1 MNMPS
6 QGRSRMTDTERRKIA
21 QGKLAG
27 KTARQIAAEVGLSES
42 SVEKASKDPRTSLLI
57 QRLKDR
63 DERVLGR
70 CWKKAVASIESHLD
84 SDDHDLVRDA
94 RKDLLRYVTAGDPPQ
109 IKMEAP
115 TKAASGDFT
124 LAELLGTL
132 RSIQAG
138 DSSRNGCSSNVPVR
152 SANE

>member
-1 MNMPS
+1 
-6 QGRSRMTDTERRKIA
+6 MTNTERIKIA

-57 QRLKDR
+57 QRLKEH
-63 DERVLGR
+63 DEEVLAR

-84 SDDHDLVRDA
+84 DDDQDLVRDA

-109 IKMEAP
+109 IKLAP
-115 TKAASGDFT
+115 STDAASGDFT
-124 LAELLGTL
+124 LAEMLYELKL
-132 RSIQAG
+132 IRE
-138 DSSRNGCSSNVPVR
+138 RNGN
-152 SANE
+152 

>member
-1 MNMPS
+1 
-6 QGRSRMTDTERRKIA
+6 MTDTERRKIA

-27 KTARQIAAEVGLSES
+27 KTARQIAEEVGLSES

-57 QRLKDR
+57 QRLKER
-63 DERVLGR
+63 DEEVLGR

-84 SDDHDLVRDA
+84 SDDQDLVKDA

-115 TKAASGDFT
+115 TNAASGDFT
-124 LAELLGTL
+124 LAELLGAWKQITDAKAKQESE
-132 RSIQAG
+132 REI
-138 DSSRNGCSSNVPVR
+138 GC
-152 SANE
+152 

>member
-1 MNMPS
+1 MPS
-6 QGRSRMTDTERRKIA
+6 IGRSRMTDTERRKIA

-27 KTARQIAAEVGLSES
+27 KTARQIAADTGLSES

-57 QRLKDR
+57 QRLKER
-63 DERVLGR
+63 DEEVLGR

-84 SDDHDLVRDA
+84 SDDQDLVKDA

-132 RSIQAG
+132 KMITDGKAKHESERES
-138 DSSRNGCSSNVPVR
+138 GC
-152 SANE
+152 

>member
-1 MNMPS
+1 
-6 QGRSRMTDTERRKIA
+6 MTDTERRKIA

-27 KTARQIAAEVGLSES
+27 KTARQIAEEVGLSES

-57 QRLKDR
+57 QRLKER
-63 DERVLGR
+63 DEEVLAR

-84 SDDHDLVRDA
+84 SDDQDLVKDA

-132 RSIQAG
+132 KMITDGKAKHESERES
-138 DSSRNGCSSNVPVR
+138 GC
-152 SANE
+152 

>member
-1 MNMPS
+1 
-6 QGRSRMTDTERRKIA
+6 MTDTERRKIA

-27 KTARQIAAEVGLSES
+27 KTARQIAEEVGLSES

-57 QRLKDR
+57 QRLKER
-63 DERVLGR
+63 DEEVLAR

-84 SDDHDLVRDA
+84 SDDQDLVKDA

-124 LAELLGTL
+124 LAELLGTWKTITDAKAKQESENREL
-132 RSIQAG
+132 RS
-138 DSSRNGCSSNVPVR
+138 
-152 SANE
+152 

>member
-1 MNMPS
+1 MPS
-6 QGRSRMTDTERRKIA
+6 IGRSRMTDTERRKIA

-27 KTARQIAAEVGLSES
+27 KTARQIAADTGLSES

-57 QRLKDR
+57 QRLKER
-63 DERVLGR
+63 DEEVLAR

-84 SDDHDLVRDA
+84 SDDQDLVKDA

-132 RSIQAG
+132 KMITDGKAKHESERES
-138 DSSRNGCSSNVPVR
+138 GC
-152 SANE
+152 

>member
-1 MNMPS
+1 MPS
-6 QGRSRMTDTERRKIA
+6 IGRSRMTDTERRKIA

-27 KTARQIAAEVGLSES
+27 KTARQIAEEVGLSES

-57 QRLKDR
+57 QRLKER
-63 DERVLGR
+63 DEEVLGR

-84 SDDHDLVRDA
+84 SDDQDLVKDA

-115 TKAASGDFT
+115 TNAASGDFT
-124 LAELLGTL
+124 LAEMLYELKL
-132 RSIQAG
+132 IRERN
-138 DSSRNGCSSNVPVR
+138 SSV
-152 SANE
+152 